1 MVMAMLVR
9 NDAVR
14 EELAVRQYVSSKEF
28 KVSTIE
34 KHVHQNWPMLT
45 GERMGKVKG
54 HAAWS

>member
-34 KHVHQNWPMLT
+34 KHVHQN
-45 GERMGKVKG
+45 
-54 HAAWS
+54 